1 MNKLYTAPTLGREPI
16 LRPTN
21 LQRYLSLDV
30 LRGLTIA
37 LMIVVNTPGSWETI
51 YPPFRHAAWHGF
63 TVTDLVFPTF
73 LFVVGNALSFS
84 MRKFEQ
90 QESEFLNKIFKRT
103 ALIFLLGLFLNAF
116 PFVTRTNGE
125 LTLIDFSSVR
135 ILGVL
140 QRIAICYGIGALV
153 IHYFKARGALIFSAL
168 ALLGYWAILYF
179 FGDQPDPYSLEGNAV
194 LKLDLLLMPARNIY
208 QGYGIPFEP
217 EGILST
223 LPAVVN
229 VIAGYFA
236 GRFIQQAGN
245 NINTVIRLALA
256 GVLLTIVGLVWDV
269 FFPINKPIWT
279 SSYVVYTVGLGL
291 LILAAIMLL
300 IEVAGFKKWTY
311 FFEAF
316 GKNPLFIYVMAGV
329 VIEAMGLIQVDGVSL
344 KGWLYRNLFTSW
356 LDGQNASLL
365 FAFSY
370 MLLMWL
376 LAYLMDKKKIYIK
389 V

>member
-1 MNKLYTAPTLGREPI
+1 MNKLYTAPTLGKEPK
-16 LRPTN
+16 LRSTN
-21 LQRYLSLDV
+21 LKRYLSLDV

-194 LKLDLLLMPARNIY
+194 LKLDLLLMPAKNIY

-356 LDGQNASLL
+356 IDGQNASLL